1 MSTIPSSP
9 PNAMAAAMRGLRLAG
24 DRAAEAAAT
33 VVQAALPPPA
43 GPPAETPT
51 LLPPAGPP
59 AGIPPPPD
67 MARGLVGLKQA
78 SQAYAANAVTL
89 RSADEMSATLLRR
102 TA

>member
-67 MARGLVGLKQA
+67 MVGLKQA